1 MPKGKRWNI
10 TTSGDR
16 SIKEIQKELKG
27 EGFSVDQVHEEVGG
41 HNRRPRDAVAKK
53 LKGIKGVSDVSP
65 EKRASTLGHR
75 TRRSRGEPTDAPGC
89 FLLLSV

>member
-27 EGFSVDQVHEEVGG
+27 EGFSVDQVHEEVGVITG
-41 HNRRPRDAVAKK
+41 SATDAVAKK
-53 LKGIKGVSDVSP
+53 LKGIKGVADVSP
-65 EKRASTLGHR
+65 EEGIDIGPPDSPVTW
-75 TRRSRGEPTDAPGC
+75 
-89 FLLLSV
+89 